1 MARSRLRRHQ
11 GLDIWPGFVDALTTL
26 LLAVVFMLSV
36 FMLAQFFMSQALSG
50 RDEALARLNRQ
61 IADLSDLLALER
73 KAGADLRNDAAQL
86 SASLQAANRARD
98 DLGARL
104 SAAEA
109 ERARLQGEIDDTG
122 KLSDAARNQVDLL
135 NQQIAALR
143 QQLAAIAAALE
154 ISEAK
159 QRDSDKV
166 IADLGARLNVALAS
180 RVEELTRY
188 RSEFF
193 GRLRA
198 VLGDRPDVRV
208 VGDRFVF
215 QSEVLF
221 ASGSAALEP
230 EGQEQLRAFAR
241 TFTEIAGR
249 IPKDVP
255 WMLRVDGHTDA
266 RPIQTAQFPSN
277 WELSTARALAV
288 ARFLISEGLA
298 PEHVAAAG
306 FAEFQPLEGAAGPD
320 ADRRNRRIELRL
332 TDR

>member
-1 MARSRLRRHQ
+1 MARIRARRQ
-11 GLDIWPGFVDALTTL
+11 TLDIWPGFVDALTTL
-26 LLAVVFMLSV
+26 LLAIVFMLSV

-61 IADLSDLLALER
+61 IADLSDLLSLER
-73 KAGADLRNDAAQL
+73 KANTDLRSGATQL
-86 SASLQAANRARD
+86 SASLQAANKARD
-98 DLGARL
+98 DLQQRL
-104 SAAEA
+104 RAAEA
-109 ERARLQGEIDDTG
+109 ERDSLTG
-122 KLSDAARNQVDLL
+122 ALDAKSKLSAEAQSQVDLL

-143 QQLAAIAAALE
+143 QQLSAIAAALDA
-154 ISEAK
+154 SESK
-159 QRDSDKV
+159 QRESDKV
-166 IADLGARLNVALAS
+166 IADLGSRLNVALATK
-180 RVEELTRY
+180 VEELNRY

-193 GRLRA
+193 GRLRQ
-198 VLGDRPDVRV
+198 VLGDRPDIRV

-230 EGQEQLRAFAR
+230 AGQDQLATFAK
-241 TFTEIAGR
+241 TFLDLSAK
-249 IPKDVP
+249 IPEDVP
-255 WMLRVDGHTDA
+255 WILRVDGHTDA
-266 RPIQTAQFPSN
+266 RRIQTPQFPSN

-288 ARFLISEGLA
+288 AKFLISQGLQ

-306 FAEFQPLEGAAGPD
+306 FGEFQPLDASGGVE

>member
-1 MARSRLRRHQ
+1 MPRVRARRQ
-11 GLDIWPGFVDALTTL
+11 TLDIWPGFVDALTTL
-26 LLAVVFMLSV
+26 LLAIVFMLSV

-61 IADLSDLLALER
+61 IADLSDLLSLER
-73 KAGADLRNDAAQL
+73 KANNDLRSGATQL
-86 SASLQAANRARD
+86 SASLQAANKARD
-98 DLGARL
+98 DLQQKLRAAESARDSLTGELDAKSKL
-104 SAAEA
+104 SAEA
-109 ERARLQGEIDDTG
+109 Q
-122 KLSDAARNQVDLL
+122 SQVDLL

-143 QQLAAIAAALE
+143 QQLSAIAAALD
-154 ISEAK
+154 ISESK
-159 QRDSDKV
+159 QRENEKV
-166 IADLGARLNVALAS
+166 IADLGSRLNVTLATK
-180 RVEELTRY
+180 VEELNRY

-193 GRLRA
+193 GRLRQ

-230 EGQEQLRAFAR
+230 AGQDQLATFAK
-241 TFTEIAGR
+241 TFLDLSAK
-249 IPKDVP
+249 IPQDVP
-255 WMLRVDGHTDA
+255 WILRVDGHTDA
-266 RPIQTAQFPSN
+266 RPIQTPQFPSN

-288 ARFLISEGLA
+288 AKFLISQGL
-298 PEHVAAAG
+298 PPQHVAAAG
-306 FAEFQPLEGAAGPD
+306 FGEFQPLDPSGGVE